1 MTVFGGGDGGG
12 GGAVLAVNGE
22 TVECRNMSTDC
33 APNRSQTRCFTMFYY
48 VLLRFFISLVY
59 SYLRYVELSAC
70 PFQCGIRVT
79 QKANFHLNI
88 HYEYTKFFCTYSL
101 YFSQPARTHSTTV

>member
-1 MTVFGGGDGGG
+1 MGG

-48 VLLRFFISLVY
+48 VLLRFL
-59 SYLRYVELSAC
+59 
-70 PFQCGIRVT
+70 
-79 QKANFHLNI
+79 FHL
-88 HYEYTKFFCTYSL
+88 YTLTFVTLNCLLVLFNVE
-101 YFSQPARTHSTTV
+101 FE